1 MSNETVA
8 PEAPDLDWPQLGE
21 WLGWYVREA
30 AERDLRVRDLMQRVH
45 TATAALA
52 GLEGDALT
60 PALRV
65 QEHALWALIQDTV
78 DRHRAAQARDAA
90 V

>member
-1 MSNETVA
+1 VEF
-8 PEAPDLDWPQLGE
+8 EAPDLDWPQLGE

-30 AERDLRVRDLMQRVH
+30 AERDARVHDLMQRVH
-45 TATAALA
+45 AATAALA
-52 GLEGDALT
+52 GLDGDALR

-65 QEHALWALIQDTV
+65 QEHALWALICQTAED
-78 DRHRAAQARDAA
+78 HRAAEARDAA

>member
-1 MSNETVA
+1 MANEMGALEA
-8 PEAPDLDWPQLGE
+8 PELDWPQLGD
-21 WLGWYVREA
+21 WLGCYVREA
-30 AERDLRVRDLMQRVH
+30 AERDARVRDLMQRVH

-52 GLEGDALT
+52 GIEGDALT
-60 PALRV
+60 SALRV

-78 DRHRAAQARDAA
+78 DRHRAAEAGDGT